1 MRVTLRIN
9 DKTYNY
15 SSSISKRKMMAAIS
29 RLERENPHLK
39 GTCVVHYSVQY
50 KNEFDFDSP
59 MDLREKLTPCLE
71 EDLIR
76 EFTKKT
82 S

>member
-15 SSSISKRKMMAAIS
+15 TAGVTQRKMSGAIS
-29 RLERENPHLK
+29 RLERENPNLK
-39 GTCVVHYSVQY
+39 GTCVVHYSGQY

-59 MDLREKLTPCLE
+59 DDLRVKLWPCLE
-71 EDLIR
+71 EDLVR
-76 EFTKKT
+76 EFSK
-82 S
+82 